1 MKKQITLVES
11 IVSYLLITIL
21 IGTLILMLTS
31 VNYMNSNQNRMHDE
45 EKLVNL
51 IEKLEDE
58 VFTKGYEVKSQKGN
72 SISIQVSNDIYNFQ
86 KNSFKK
92 NNEELANGYVFNFKL
107 TEKFLTL
114 QFSLDDGD
122 GETLNFFIEKPSTEE
137 LMLRK

>member
-21 IGTLILMLTS
+21 IGALILMLTS